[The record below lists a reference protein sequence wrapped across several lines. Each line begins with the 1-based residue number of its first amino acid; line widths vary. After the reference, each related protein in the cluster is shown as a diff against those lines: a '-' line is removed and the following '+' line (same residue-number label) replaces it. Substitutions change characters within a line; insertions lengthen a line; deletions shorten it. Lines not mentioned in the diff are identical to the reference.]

1 MDYLVLKLS
10 DKDKKVPFNNEKKLI
25 DKANGSW
32 RITPAKLGD
41 VDKALLLF
49 RGQVLEEYEIG
60 DTIIFDR
67 KNKRMTF
74 DMKVIKNSKYKGKIL
89 EYKTAN
95 PASIISKSK
104 LNRVLT

>member
-1 MDYLVLKLS
+1 MDYLILKLS
-10 DKDKKVPFNNEKKLI
+10 DKDKKVPFNSEKKLI
-25 DKANGSW
+25 ERANGSW

-41 VDKALLLF
+41 IDKALLLF

-60 DTIIFDR
+60 DIITFDR
-67 KNKRMTF
+67 KNNRITF

-95 PASIISKSK
+95 PASIISKAK
-104 LNRVLT
+104 LNRVLM